1 MELAAQPVFT
11 VVAQPQGKSSPQL
24 SAVRTFSVNLVQE
37 CDQPTATSGT
47 LSLTMYFTNAPF
59 RGILSAITL
68 SGTNAN
74 LFRIVS
80 PTSAPAIIPI
90 QGLPIIIGFS
100 SNTAGTYVAQLT
112 ILTSDSTG
120 MPIGD
125 TLVVNYTAVRRG
137 GKKTFQVLQP
147 ILDFGIVQ
155 PNTTAT
161 RTFDYMRNTGTEPLE
176 WVFAVNPSPE
186 FTIVNTNPAPV
197 PIIQPFTSSAF
208 FLVKQLPN
216 EILSLTI
223 RFNGRQM
230 GTMISLPLSGVER
243 VCNIPQ
249 DATLRAT
256 TQPVSV
262 REQNNTAG
270 LRTAIFPTQPNPAS
284 DRTTLR
290 FVLAEPSTVTLRVYS
305 ALGIEVQAIAAR
317 QYEKGEHL
325 VEFDTANLPQGVYF
339 CTLQTPK
346 QSLTQTLT
354 ILH

>member
-1 MELAAQPVFT
+1 
-11 VVAQPQGKSSPQL
+11 
-24 SAVRTFSVNLVQE
+24 
-37 CDQPTATSGT
+37 
-47 LSLTMYFTNAPF
+47 
-59 RGILSAITL
+59 
-68 SGTNAN
+68 
-74 LFRIVS
+74 
-80 PTSAPAIIPI
+80 
-90 QGLPIIIGFS
+90 
-100 SNTAGTYVAQLT
+100 
-112 ILTSDSTG
+112 
-120 MPIGD
+120 
-125 TLVVNYTAVRRG
+125 
-137 GKKTFQVLQP
+137 
-147 ILDFGIVQ
+147 
-155 PNTTAT
+155 
-161 RTFDYMRNTGTEPLE
+161 
-176 WVFAVNPSPE
+176 
-186 FTIVNTNPAPV
+186 
-197 PIIQPFTSSAF
+197 
-208 FLVKQLPN
+208 
-216 EILSLTI
+216 
-223 RFNGRQM
+223 
-230 GTMISLPLSGVER
+230 MISLPLSGVER

-305 ALGIEVQAIAAR
+305 ALGIEVQTIAAR